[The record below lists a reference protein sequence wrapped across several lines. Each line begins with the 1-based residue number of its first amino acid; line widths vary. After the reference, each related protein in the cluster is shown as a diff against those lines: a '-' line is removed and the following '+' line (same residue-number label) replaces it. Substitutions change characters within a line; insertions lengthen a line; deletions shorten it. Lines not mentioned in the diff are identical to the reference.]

1 MWIIILFQFFF
12 DIFLCAK
19 DAKKAVKTRDDYFA
33 RRLQEIQDMPDDMPA
48 HRAQRQCNRNRY
60 ASR

>member
-12 DIFLCAK
+12 DIFLCTK

-33 RRLQEIQDMPDDMPA
+33 RRLQEIDDMPA